1 MVWASKPE
9 NVEQA
14 PSPALLKNS
23 RGRLFYSFLSR
34 DRPPGSN
41 PYEA

>member
-23 RGRLFYSFLSR
+23 RGRLFYSFSFQGQISGLESL
-34 DRPPGSN
+34 
-41 PYEA
+41 